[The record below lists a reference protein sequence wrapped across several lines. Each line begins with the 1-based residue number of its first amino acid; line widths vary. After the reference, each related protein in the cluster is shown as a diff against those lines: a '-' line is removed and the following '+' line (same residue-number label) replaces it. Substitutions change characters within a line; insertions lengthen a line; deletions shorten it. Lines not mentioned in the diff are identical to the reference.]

1 MVKRSLALA
10 LLFAVAVPAFGYIE
24 AMNSLK
30 GVFQESDVI
39 ARATIDAVSTE
50 KKVVIVKVAKSLK
63 GKCAYEKIRIDLNA
77 GPDWHGDAV
86 LRHATVGAAVSVF
99 YHKAEN
105 SDKAGIALIY
115 NNRFFMTVQP
125 DDVMWRLGKIELA
138 MSKVYHGTS
147 EELLD
152 LSVKILSGRSKPPEP
167 KADLKPFTKEI
178 LDALPPPPKEGE
190 KWAEFDAAK
199 ALKAQ

>member
-1 MVKRSLALA
+1 MMKRSLVLA
-10 LLFAVAVPAFGYIE
+10 LVFAVAVPAFGYIE

-30 GVFQESDVI
+30 GVYQESDVI
-39 ARATIDAVSTE
+39 ARATIDAVSAE

-63 GKCAYEKIRIDLNA
+63 GKCSYEKIRIDLNA

-86 LRHATVGAAVSVF
+86 LRHATVGAVVSIF
-99 YHKAEN
+99 YQKAKD
-105 SDKAGIALIY
+105 SDKAGLALLY

-125 DDVMWRLGKIELA
+125 DEGIWRLGKIELA

-152 LSVKILSGRSKPPEP
+152 LSVKILSGRVKPPEA

-178 LDALPPPPKEGE
+178 LEALPPPPKEGE
-190 KWAEFDAAK
+190 KWADFDSSK
-199 ALKAQ
+199 LKAN